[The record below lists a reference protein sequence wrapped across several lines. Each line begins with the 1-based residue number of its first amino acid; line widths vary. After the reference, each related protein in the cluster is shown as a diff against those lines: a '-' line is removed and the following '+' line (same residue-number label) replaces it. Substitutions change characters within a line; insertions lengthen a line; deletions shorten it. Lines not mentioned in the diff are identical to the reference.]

1 MKEQT
6 IETGDYDTRYVK
18 INIRLLCWIFAWVG
32 TMVLVDKAELYEW
45 YSSDYISMAGIVI
58 NAGIGL
64 GMIVTFMRY
73 LREVDELQ
81 RKIQLDALALSMGV
95 GLVGS
100 FTYSLLVTAQFVT
113 DNEVSDIIMLM
124 TFTYMVGIIVGQVR
138 YR

>member
-1 MKEQT
+1 
-6 IETGDYDTRYVK
+6 
-18 INIRLLCWIFAWVG
+18 
-32 TMVLVDKAELYEW
+32 
-45 YSSDYISMAGIVI
+45 MAGIVI

-100 FTYSLLVTAQFVT
+100 FTYSLLVTVQFAT

-124 TFTYMVGIIVGQVR
+124 TLTYMVGVIVGQVR

>member
-1 MKEQT
+1 MEEQT
-6 IETGDYDTRYVK
+6 IETGDYDTRHVK
-18 INIRLLCWIFAWVG
+18 INIQLLCWIFAWVG
-32 TMVLVDKAELYEW
+32 TMLLVDKAELYEW
-45 YSSDYISMAGIVI
+45 YSSDYMSMAGIVI

-100 FTYSLLVTAQFVT
+100 FTYSLLVTVQFVT

-124 TFTYMVGIIVGQVR
+124 TLTYMVGVIVGQVR

>member
-1 MKEQT
+1 MKEET
-6 IETGDYDTRYVK
+6 TETGFDTRYLK
-18 INIRLLCWIFAWVG
+18 NNIRLLCWIFAWVG
-32 TMVLVDKAELYEW
+32 TMILVDKAVLYEW
-45 YSSDYISMAGIVI
+45 YSSDLISMVAIVI

-64 GMIVTFMRY
+64 GVIVTFMRY
-73 LREVDELQ
+73 LNEVDELQ

-95 GLVGS
+95 GWVGG

>member
-1 MKEQT
+1 MKEET
-6 IETGDYDTRYVK
+6 TETGFDTRFLK
-18 INIRLLCWIFAWVG
+18 NNIRLLCWIFAWVG
-32 TMVLVDKAELYEW
+32 TIILVDKAVLYEW
-45 YSSDYISMAGIVI
+45 YSSDLISMVAIVI

-64 GMIVTFMRY
+64 GVIVTFMRY
-73 LREVDELQ
+73 LNEVDELQ

-95 GLVGS
+95 GWVGG

-124 TFTYMVGIIVGQVR
+124 TCTYMVGIIVGQVR

>member
-1 MKEQT
+1 MKEET
-6 IETGDYDTRYVK
+6 TETGFDTRYLK
-18 INIRLLCWIFAWVG
+18 NNIRLLCWIFAWVG
-32 TMVLVDKAELYEW
+32 TIILVDKAVLYEW
-45 YSSDYISMAGIVI
+45 YSSDLISMVAIVI

-64 GMIVTFMRY
+64 GVIVTFMRY
-73 LREVDELQ
+73 LNEVDELQ

-95 GLVGS
+95 GWVGG

>member
-1 MKEQT
+1 MKEET
-6 IETGDYDTRYVK
+6 TETGFDTRYLK
-18 INIRLLCWIFAWVG
+18 NNIRLLCWIFAWVG
-32 TMVLVDKAELYEW
+32 TMILVDKAVLYEW
-45 YSSDYISMAGIVI
+45 YSSDLISMVGIVI

-95 GLVGS
+95 GWVGG